1 MKLEILN
8 EKEYDKFALKHKDI
22 SIYQLSS
29 WGKLKNKTGWKSH
42 LVGFKENNKIV
53 CATLLLEKSTPI
65 KKSLFYAPRGFLID
79 SKDFELLNTFTRE
92 IINYIKSKKGFMLKI
107 DPNVI
112 YKVRNNK
119 NEVIENCEEE
129 FNNYKNCGFKHFGF
143 TEDFETLQPRNLCRF
158 TLSDTYE
165 KTLET
170 FQKSTRKNII
180 KAESMGVKTEVI
192 KDNEIDEFM
201 RLLNMAG
208 DKNDF
213 IVRPKWYYELMR
225 NLFKNEVTFYLTY
238 LDTKD
243 YLQYLKNRITDIKKD
258 LEELKIK
265 FEKYNVGD
273 KLKKEKE
280 TLESSLTKYKE
291 LLKTEK
297 EKYKNIERINIGAL
311 MSVFT
316 GSDGITFMSGTDPKY
331 KNFYPKYS
339 YYNEHIK
346 DTLKRNLKY
355 VNFYGI
361 SGNLDPN
368 SKYYSIYEI
377 KKGFNPDVIE
387 LLGEFDYIINKVDYN
402 LYKLALK
409 AYKLIK
415 KIKH

>member
-1 MKLEILN
+1 MKLEILE
-8 EKEYDKFALKHKDI
+8 EKEYDKFARKHKDI

-42 LVGFKENNKIV
+42 LVGFKKNNKIV
-53 CATLLLEKSTPI
+53 CATLLLEKITPI

-79 SKDFELLNTFTRE
+79 SKNFNLLNIFTKE
-92 IINYIKSKKGFMLKI
+92 IIKYIKSKKGFMLKI

-112 YKVRNNK
+112 YRIKNSK
-119 NEVIENCEEE
+119 NEIIEFNTDE
-129 FNNYKNCGFKHFGF
+129 FNNYQKCGFKHFGF

-158 TLSDTYE
+158 TLSEDYE
-165 KTLET
+165 KTFES
-170 FQKSTRKNII
+170 FQKNTRKNIQ
-180 KAESMGVKTEVI
+180 KAESMGVKTKAI

-213 IVRPKWYYELMR
+213 IVRPKWYYELMKE
-225 NLFKNEVTFYLTY
+225 LFKDEVTFYLTY

-243 YLQYLKNRITDIKKD
+243 YLQHLKNKITDIEKE
-258 LEELKIK
+258 LEKLKVK

-273 KLKKEKE
+273 KLKKEKDC
-280 TLESSLTKYKE
+280 LEKSLIKYKD

-297 EKYKNIERINIGAL
+297 EKYKNTNRINIGAL

-346 DTLKRNLKY
+346 DTLKRKLKY

-377 KKGFNPDVIE
+377 KKGFNPDIIE
-387 LLGEFDYIINKVDYN
+387 LMGEFDYIINKTNYN

-409 AYKLIK
+409 AYKIIK
-415 KIKH
+415 KIKK

>member
-79 SKDFELLNTFTRE
+79 SKDFELLNTFTKE
-92 IINYIKSKKGFMLKI
+92 VIDYIKSKKGFMLKI

-170 FQKSTRKNII
+170 FQKSTRKNVL

-243 YLQYLKNRITDIKKD
+243 YLQYLKNKISDIKKD

-409 AYKLIK
+409 AYRIIK

>member
-79 SKDFELLNTFTRE
+79 SKDFELLNTFTKE

-158 TLSDTYE
+158 TLSNTYE

-170 FQKSTRKNII
+170 FQKSTRKNIL

-213 IVRPKWYYELMR
+213 IVRPKWYYELMK

-243 YLQYLKNRITDIKKD
+243 YLQYLKNKISDIEKE
-258 LEELKIK
+258 LEELKVK
-265 FEKYNVGD
+265 FEKYNIGN

-280 TLESSLTKYKE
+280 TLEKSLIKYKE
-291 LLKTEK
+291 LLKK
-297 EKYKNIERINIGAL
+297 EIENYNGTDRINIGAL

-316 GSDGITFMSGTDPKY
+316 GNEGITFMSGTDPKY

-346 DTLKRNLKY
+346 DSLKRKLKY

-377 KKGFNPDVIE
+377 KKGFNPDIVE
-387 LLGEFDYIINKVDYN
+387 LLGEFDYIINNVDYN

-409 AYKLIK
+409 VYKVIK